1 MRRQRFSRDCSGPV
15 VDHQMIRKQVRV
27 DARDSNK
34 VFQRLDD
41 GLLRRTAA
49 VAGQRKRRTLSG
61 EDFSMQEKE
70 DSAGRGQIRRE
81 AHPCGTVAA

>member
-61 EDFSMQEKE
+61 EDLSMQEKE
-70 DSAGRGQIRRE
+70 DSAGPGQTGRKVR
-81 AHPCGTVAA
+81 PRGTVAA